1 MSVTVR
7 SVCDFP
13 ATHLSYFRGYAV
25 AQDLSVEALLGHVV
39 GQSAGP
45 LEGILEALQF
55 HISDYED
62 TREGEERQNNSE
74 MWLVTLCSWSLTYK
88 PLSSNCLVTP
98 YFINTLDQML

>member
-7 SVCDFP
+7 SVCDCP

-55 HISDYED
+55 HISDYKKEKKD
-62 TREGEERQNNSE
+62 KTIQKCG
-74 MWLVTLCSWSLTYK
+74 
-88 PLSSNCLVTP
+88 
-98 YFINTLDQML
+98 